1 MSTKWSDYRD
11 DNQGREQFVKEK
23 VLNDLW
29 WDKVKYIIDFS
40 NPVYSMIRTADTD
53 GNSW

>member
-40 NPVYSMIRTADTD
+40 DTYS
-53 GNSW
+53 